1 MRCCFGSNYDLPHI
15 SLFLVLGCFYS
26 GVDGS
31 FRFSSPVIG
40 RNGEVFVN
48 TTDTIFSFTSIHDS
62 YRKVFSLESSSGE
75 WFSSDASINS
85 EGDLHIGTTSGN

>member
-1 MRCCFGSNYDLPHI
+1 M
-15 SLFLVLGCFYS
+15 
-26 GVDGS
+26 
-31 FRFSSPVIG
+31 
-40 RNGEVFVN
+40 N